1 MPEISFNHS
10 PAQQLFLQ
18 STIKSNSISMWEV
31 KNRLVNYLLVS
42 LPDWYVGV
50 KQMFKNISWKIF
62 SHEMSN
68 ELHKSWCLQKIWK
81 IILLMMKILWILW
94 KLWWIINECKKFL
107 VLQESLKISIEFC
120 SAIFAFRSMFQKL
133 FSHRCCSFQI
143 KQKIKRNKNLLTQLY
158 SWFSLLSYKKK
169 LLWTFSIKKCTF
181 ISIWLFRSS
190 TILPFQQ
197 LSSLLLTFSWNETTR
212 LSQPIQLKILNY
224 RKRWENELW

>member
-1 MPEISFNHS
+1 
-10 PAQQLFLQ
+10 
-18 STIKSNSISMWEV
+18 MWEV

-107 VLQESLKISIEFC
+107 VLQECLKISIEFC

-158 SWFSLLSYKKK
+158 SWFSLLSYKKN
-169 LLWTFSIKKCTF
+169 CYE
-181 ISIWLFRSS
+181 
-190 TILPFQQ
+190 PFQLKNA
-197 LSSLLLTFSWNETTR
+197 LSSQFDYFAVLQFCHFSNWVVCYSLFHEMKLQGCRN
-212 LSQPIQLKILNY
+212 QFN
-224 RKRWENELW
+224 